1 MVYLVF
7 DMVFWLKN
15 FPHQVDLS
23 DQEERLVKKGE
34 SVAAGLNFICQS
46 FDFLRVKDHDK
57 ASQQVLKLFCQSV
70 AAGFYI
76 LKFFLPKCC
85 SRS

>member
-1 MVYLVF
+1 MIGYKNVIFDMVYWVF

-46 FDFLRVKDHDK
+46 FDILRVKDHDK
-57 ASQQVLKLFCQSV
+57 VSQPVFR
-70 AAGFYI
+70 F
-76 LKFFLPKCC
+76 
-85 SRS
+85 